1 MKKVILLIELTVLAI
16 YGQAQ
21 LYSYDGYTVKKA
33 TPSAASS
40 ETPLNKATNKAAG
53 IRNGNEKEEVKYNEK
68 RKKWISLIPVKNKTE
83 AIAYFENSD
92 TLVHETNKEGAFQFE
107 HSYLNYLSRTKSFA
121 AYTEP
126 THGFIAPVRLSLG
139 LMALAPSSKDS
150 ANQTDSA
157 FNKQRFMD
165 RFRSSGGNAI
175 LTASFPLLRIHDD
188 SGYIDL
194 KSYAVTRFCIDV
206 PREDTT
212 LQRFAHNTQF
222 GIETQ
227 LKISSKNEEMKL
239 LLCHKYSAILG
250 NSTFYDNMGFTGSG
264 RKKFDFN
271 TWTVGFVAKGVLAL
285 YYTWYTGSGRAINPV
300 PQNNSL
306 TVNYTF

>member
-1 MKKVILLIELTVLAI
+1 MKKVIFLLCLMVLAI
-16 YGQAQ
+16 CSQGQ
-21 LYSYDGYTVKKA
+21 LYSYDGYDVKRA
-33 TPSAASS
+33 TPATADST
-40 ETPLNKATNKAAG
+40 TPLNKATKNVGTRSSSEKAEVGYNK
-53 IRNGNEKEEVKYNEK
+53 K
-68 RKKWISLIPVKNKTE
+68 RKNWFSLIPVTNKTE

-92 TLVHETNKEGAFQFE
+92 TLIHETNKEGAFQFE

-150 ANQTDSA
+150 TSQTDSA
-157 FNKQRFMD
+157 FNKKRFMD

-188 SGYIDL
+188 TGYIDL

-227 LKISSKNEEMKL
+227 LKISTKNEEMKL
-239 LLCHKYSAILG
+239 LLCHKYSTILG
-250 NSTFYDNMGFTGSG
+250 NSTFYDNMGFTGKG
-264 RKKFDFN
+264 RKRFDFN
-271 TWTVGFVAKGVLAL
+271 TWTVGFIAKGVIAM
-285 YYTWYTGSGRAINPV
+285 YYTWYTGSARAINPV